1 MTETA
6 EHVLWVSLGL
16 NQRHLDLVAADVT
29 NMAARARSGI
39 GRAKRL

>member
-16 NQRHLDLVAADVT
+16 NQRRLDLVEADFR
-29 NMAARARSGI
+29 NLAARAQSGI
-39 GRAKRL
+39 GQAERL